1 VKKFAFAIAAAAAIG
16 LASLVSPASATTITI
31 DKTNVAAPLTDF
43 SSQHRHYHGRP
54 HHAGRTTII
63 RRGPVCT
70 VRTVVKRGP
79 YGRRVVNKV
88 RVCR

>member
-1 VKKFAFAIAAAAAIG
+1 MKKFAFGIAASATIG
-16 LASLVSPASATTITI
+16 LASLVSPASATTITL
-31 DKTNVAAPLTDF
+31 DKTNVAAPITDF
-43 SSQHRHYHGRP
+43 SSQHRHRAH
-54 HHAGRTTII
+54 RTTII

>member
-1 VKKFAFAIAAAAAIG
+1 MKKLAFGIAAAAAIG
-16 LASLVSPASATTITI
+16 LASIAAPASATTITQT
-31 DKTNVAAPLTDF
+31 KTVAPLTDF
-43 SSQHRHYHGRP
+43 SSQHRHYTHRK
-54 HHAGRTTII
+54 TVI

>member
-1 VKKFAFAIAAAAAIG
+1 MKNFAFGIAAAATIA
-16 LASLVSPASATTITI
+16 LASMVAPASATTITI
-31 DKTNVAAPLTDF
+31 DKTNVAAPITDF
-43 SSQHRHYHGRP
+43 SSQHRHRAH
-54 HHAGRTTII
+54 RTTVI

>member
-1 VKKFAFAIAAAAAIG
+1 MKKIAFGIAAAAALG
-16 LASLVSPASATTITI
+16 LASMVAPASATTITV
-31 DKTNVAAPLTDF
+31 DTTNVAAPITDF
-43 SSQHRHYHGRP
+43 SSQHRHRAH
-54 HHAGRTTII
+54 RTTVI

-70 VRTVVKRGP
+70 VRTVIKRGP

>member
-1 VKKFAFAIAAAAAIG
+1 MHVKNFVFGIAAATAIG
-16 LASLVSPASATTITI
+16 FASLVAPASATTIVI

-43 SSQHRHYHGRP
+43 SSQHRH
-54 HHAGRTTII
+54 HHAHRTTVI

-70 VRTVVKRGP
+70 TRTVVKRGP

>member
-1 VKKFAFAIAAAAAIG
+1 VKKFAFAIAAAATIG

-43 SSQHRHYHGRP
+43 SSQHRHYGRP
-54 HHAGRTTII
+54 SHAHRKTII

-70 VRTVVKRGP
+70 TRTVIKRGHH
-79 YGRRVVNKV
+79 GRRIVDKV

>member
-1 VKKFAFAIAAAAAIG
+1 MKKFAFAIAAAVTIG

-43 SSQHRHYHGRP
+43 SSQHRHYHRGP
-54 HHAGRTTII
+54 HHARRTTVI

>member
-1 VKKFAFAIAAAAAIG
+1 MHVKNFVFGIAAATAIG
-16 LASLVSPASATTITI
+16 FASLVAPASATTIVI

-43 SSQHRHYHGRP
+43 SSQHRHVHR
-54 HHAGRTTII
+54 RTVI

-70 VRTVVKRGP
+70 TRTVVKRGP